1 MKIRSIKRLGL
12 TICTVAPMLAISSCS
27 TEPDAASMLLMAPV
41 ILPIAGIHA
50 INQAEGRANERR
62 RERSI
67 KAKRIDGP
75 FTELWPNGKKR
86 VEGTYKN
93 KELSGPHKA
102 WHENGQKDSE
112 GSYIDGKEHGQWKH
126 YWADGTKRITCRYT
140 FGKLDGLWI
149 HYSTDSAGRNYKYRE
164 ETWRDGTKHGLT
176 TQWHENGQKSEEQ
189 NFINGGHGDFTSWYE
204 NGKTASETIYGKD
217 GKRIIH
223 YYRNGQRRALWEYDR
238 KGRKIAEKSWTIN
251 GEEEIQKER

>member
-1 MKIRSIKRLGL
+1 MTIRSINRLGL

-27 TEPDAASMLLMAPV
+27 TVSTGASMLLGAPV

-50 INQAEGRANERR
+50 LSQAEVRADERR

-67 KAKRIDGP
+67 KAKRTDGP

-112 GSYIDGKEHGQWKH
+112 GSYIDGKEHGQWKD
-126 YWADGTKRITCRYT
+126 YWADGTKRETGTYK
-140 FGKLDGLWI
+140 FGKRDGLWTF
-149 HYSTDSAGRNYKYRE
+149 YWTDSAGRNYKGIE
-164 ETWRDGTKHGLT
+164 VTWKDGTKHGLT
-176 TQWHENGQKSEEQ
+176 TKWHENGQKSGED
-189 NFINGGHGDFTSWYE
+189 NYINGAHDYWKSFDE
-204 NGKTASETIYGKD
+204 NGKIKNEGSYSG
-217 GKRIIH
+217 
-223 YYRNGQRRALWEYDR
+223 W
-238 KGRKIAEKSWTIN
+238 
-251 GEEEIQKER
+251 

>member
-1 MKIRSIKRLGL
+1 MTIGSINRLGL

-27 TEPDAASMLLMAPV
+27 TVSTGASMLLGAPV

-50 INQAEGRANERR
+50 LSQAEVRADERR

-67 KAKRIDGP
+67 KAKRTDGP

-112 GSYIDGKEHGQWKH
+112 GSYIDGKEHGQWKD
-126 YWADGTKRITCRYT
+126 YWADGTKRETGTYK
-140 FGKLDGLWI
+140 FGKRDGLWTF
-149 HYSTDSAGRNYKYRE
+149 YWTDSAGRNYKGIE
-164 ETWRDGTKHGLT
+164 VTWKDGTKHGLT
-176 TQWHENGQKSEEQ
+176 TKWHENGQKSGED
-189 NFINGGHGDFTSWYE
+189 NYINGAHDYWKSFDE
-204 NGKTASETIYGKD
+204 NGKIKNEGSYSG
-217 GKRIIH
+217 
-223 YYRNGQRRALWEYDR
+223 W
-238 KGRKIAEKSWTIN
+238 
-251 GEEEIQKER
+251 

>member
-1 MKIRSIKRLGL
+1 MTIGSINRLGL

-27 TEPDAASMLLMAPV
+27 TVSTGASMLLGAPV

-50 INQAEGRANERR
+50 ISQAEVRADERR

-67 KAKRIDGP
+67 KAKRTDGP

-112 GSYIDGKEHGQWKH
+112 GSYIDGKEHGQWKD
-126 YWADGTKRITCRYT
+126 YWADGTKRETGTYK
-140 FGKLDGLWI
+140 FGKRDGLWTF
-149 HYSTDSAGRNYKYRE
+149 YWTDSAGRNYKGIE
-164 ETWRDGTKHGLT
+164 VTWKDGTKHGLT
-176 TQWHENGQKSEEQ
+176 TKWHENGQKSGED
-189 NFINGGHGDFTSWYE
+189 NYINGAHDYWKSFDE
-204 NGKTASETIYGKD
+204 NGKIKNEGSYSG
-217 GKRIIH
+217 
-223 YYRNGQRRALWEYDR
+223 W
-238 KGRKIAEKSWTIN
+238 
-251 GEEEIQKER
+251 